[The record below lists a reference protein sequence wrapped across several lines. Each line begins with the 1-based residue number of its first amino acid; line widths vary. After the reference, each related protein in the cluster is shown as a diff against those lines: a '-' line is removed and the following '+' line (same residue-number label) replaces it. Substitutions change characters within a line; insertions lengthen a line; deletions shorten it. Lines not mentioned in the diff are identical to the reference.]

1 MRSHAVTLPR
11 RLLAALFLAACPV
24 AFANDAAAWDAL
36 RRDGA
41 VALVRHGEAPG
52 VGDPDGWKLDDCAT
66 QRNLD
71 AAGRAQ
77 ARALGAK
84 LRAERIPVRRLLA
97 SPWCRTTETATL
109 LGVGTVV
116 AEPAFANAFVLSD
129 KRAELATGAKALI
142 GRWRGPGALVVVTH
156 GENIRALTGRTPAT
170 AELVVVS
177 LAADGSVREV
187 GAIQTP
193 PAR

>member
-1 MRSHAVTLPR
+1 MGLVRILVAA
-11 RLLAALFLAACPV
+11 LAAVACGSTLAS
-24 AFANDAAAWDAL
+24 DAAAWDAL

-84 LRAERIPVRRLLA
+84 IRAERIPVRRVLA
-97 SPWCRTTETATL
+97 SPWCRTIETASL
-109 LGVGTVV
+109 LDVGAVEK
-116 AEPAFANAFVLSD
+116 EPAFANAFILSD
-129 KRAELATGAKALI
+129 RRDELASVARAVI
-142 GRWRGPGALVVVTH
+142 GRWRGPGALIVVTH
-156 GENIRALTGRTPAT
+156 GENIRALIGRTPGT

-177 LAADGSVREV
+177 LAEDGRLREV
-187 GAIQTP
+187 GAVLTP
-193 PAR
+193 PSR

>member
-1 MRSHAVTLPR
+1 MGLVRILVAA
-11 RLLAALFLAACPV
+11 LAAAACGSTL
-24 AFANDAAAWDAL
+24 ASDAAAWDAL

-84 LRAERIPVRRLLA
+84 IRAERIPVRRLLA
-97 SPWCRTTETATL
+97 SPWCRTMETASL
-109 LGVGTVV
+109 LGVGAVEK
-116 AEPAFANAFVLSD
+116 EPAFANAFILSD
-129 KRAELATGAKALI
+129 RRDELASAARAVI

-156 GENIRALTGRTPAT
+156 GENIRALIGRTPGT

-177 LAADGSVREV
+177 LAEDGRLREV
-187 GAIQTP
+187 RAVLTP
-193 PAR
+193 PSR

>member
-1 MRSHAVTLPR
+1 MVLRRAV
-11 RLLAALFLAACPV
+11 AALLLVASAGALAS
-24 AFANDAAAWDAL
+24 DAAVWEAL

-52 VGDPDGWKLDDCAT
+52 VGDPEGWKLDDCRT

-71 AAGRAQ
+71 DAGRAQ

-84 LRAERIPVRRLLA
+84 LRAERIPVGRLLA
-97 SPWCRTTETATL
+97 SPWCRTTETAAL
-109 LGVGTVV
+109 LGVGTVQD
-116 AEPAFANAFVLSD
+116 EPTFANAFVLSER
-129 KRAELATGAKALI
+129 RAELAAGAKALI

-170 AELVVVS
+170 AELVVVA
-177 LAADGSVREV
+177 LAADGSVREL
-187 GAIQTP
+187 GATQTP

>member
-1 MRSHAVTLPR
+1 MTFRPLVAA
-11 RLLAALFLAACPV
+11 LLAAVCMLAGADDS
-24 AFANDAAAWDAL
+24 ATWAAL

-52 VGDPDGWKLDDCAT
+52 VGDPPGWKLDDCAT

-71 AAGRAQ
+71 DTGRAQ
-77 ARALGAK
+77 ARTLGER
-84 LRAERIPVRRLLA
+84 LRTERIPVRRILA

-109 LGVGTVV
+109 LGVGAVQS
-116 AEPAFANAFVLSD
+116 EPTFANAFVLSD
-129 KRAELATGAKALI
+129 RRAELAAGARALI
-142 GRWRGPGALVVVTH
+142 GRWRGPGTLLVVTH

-177 LAADGSVREV
+177 VGADGSLREL
-187 GAIQTP
+187 GAVLTP